1 MFIAAGRTLNVSPLN
16 LQYLAEQYTGFV
28 GQLLIPALSKDK
40 HTGQLGGWQAAIAAA
55 QNRFTTDPLVS
66 NEAVGAFYD
75 GADMLSDIVSTV
87 KDGQPLN
94 QLRRGI
100 SQGEAKKAYNEAEK
114 LVGKDGLV
122 ANTKKKVTAWYADID
137 KINANTSLSN
147 DAKYEATS
155 AIRMKMV
162 RECLRTNEQIE
173 KYREKYIT
181 GIDFATASLW
191 QALFGQ
197 NPTVKQNKKKK

>member
-1 MFIAAGRTLNVSPLN
+1 MFVAAGRALNVSPLN

-40 HTGQLGGWQAAIAAA
+40 HTGELGGWNAAIASA
-55 QNRFTTDPLVS
+55 QNRFTTDPLIS

-75 GADMLSDIVSTV
+75 GADMLSDIVTTV

-100 SQGEAKKAYNEAEK
+100 SQGEANRAYTEAEK
-114 LVGKDGLV
+114 LTGKDGLV
-122 ANTKKKVTAWYADID
+122 AKTKSKVTAWYAEID
-137 KINANTSLSN
+137 KINASTSLS
-147 DAKYEATS
+147 DESKYEATS
-155 AIRMKMV
+155 AIRLKMV
-162 RECLRTNEQIE
+162 KECLKTNEQIE
-173 KYREKYIT
+173 KYREKYVT

-191 QALFGQ
+191 QALLGQ